1 MPYGKCSLTDRFFH
15 VSFLLSFLVASYVIT
30 YIHTYIHTLGR
41 QVLLYIANAV
51 CIAEYNMKM
60 LGHGT
65 YHPIKPHPLSNPNL
79 NPNPSP
85 ALAGSSETDES
96 IKTILAHSPIA

>member
-1 MPYGKCSLTDRFFH
+1 MRVCKQSRNHTHSSIHSFIYSFIHPYAHTH
-15 VSFLLSFLVASYVIT
+15 
-30 YIHTYIHTLGR
+30 IHTYIHTLGR

-65 YHPIKPHPLSNPNL
+65 YHPIKLHPFSNPNL